1 MYAMQSG
8 PRLAAGVVAILSGL
22 FGDYIYALGTY
33 GYTVCGG
40 VLPAIAATVGGMVIA
55 NLFCRDQTWKKI

>member
-1 MYAMQSG
+1 MSIT
-8 PRLAAGVVAILSGL
+8 AAKIGMITGVTAAILFEL
-22 FGDYIYALGTY
+22 VPALSSLLG
-33 GYTVCGG
+33 GG